1 MHFYE
6 LDEWE
11 LYDLE
16 TDPTEMQS
24 MYDDPAY
31 ADIVAELKKELE
43 KLKKDYKVP
52 QVSPQN
58 E

>member
-1 MHFYE
+1 
-6 LDEWE
+6 
-11 LYDLE
+11 
-16 TDPTEMQS
+16 MQS

-43 KLKKDYKVP
+43 KLKIEYKVP
-52 QVSPQN
+52 QLMPQN

>member
-1 MHFYE
+1 MR
-6 LDEWE
+6 
-11 LYDLE
+11 
-16 TDPTEMQS
+16 S

-52 QVSPQN
+52 QVRPQN
-58 E
+58 GSHGSIL